1 MNSVWNWIKARLA
14 EPSTWAGVAIA
25 ATAISTGLANG
36 SDWAGLLGG
45 VLAAVLKEKSA

>member
-1 MNSVWNWIKARLA
+1 MQQILDWIKSRIS
-14 EPSTWAGVAIA
+14 EPSTWAGIAIA

-45 VLAAVLKEKSA
+45 VLAAVLKEKS